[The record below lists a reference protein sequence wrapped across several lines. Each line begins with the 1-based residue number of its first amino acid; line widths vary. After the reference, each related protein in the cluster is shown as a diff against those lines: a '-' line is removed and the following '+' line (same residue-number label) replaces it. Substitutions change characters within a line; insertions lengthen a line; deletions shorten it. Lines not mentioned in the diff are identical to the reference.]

1 MHTLKLSL
9 VLLVFLTAGCESL
22 QKIPNSN
29 EEFNLETLSGSDQQ
43 VSVGQTSNPLIVRV
57 IGSDGQPTEGAS
69 IRWSVSPAGF
79 ADFASSETQTNSNG
93 EAQATLSITKAGP
106 ISVTADAGPTGTQ
119 GFN

>member
-43 VSVGQTSNPLIVRV
+43 ISVGQTSNPLIVRV

-79 ADFASSETQTNSNG
+79 ADFASSETQTNSKEKHKQRCLLPKQG
-93 EAQATLSITKAGP
+93 LFLSPQMPALR
-106 ISVTADAGPTGTQ
+106 VAQ